1 MEFVIPYG
9 MKVFNL
15 KFNGKQ
21 SVTELSI
28 SVQQQESKGP
38 RLILPISSKFI
49 WTTDFKMEDHESLK
63 TWSWRLYCIIRCSNN
78 IAGLREHHMG
88 LES

>member
-49 WTTDFKMEDHESLK
+49 
-63 TWSWRLYCIIRCSNN
+63 
-78 IAGLREHHMG
+78 
-88 LES
+88 